1 MAKSKKN
8 FAQTLKELENILES
22 IEGEE
27 VDIDDLADQ
36 VERASVLIATC
47 RKKIEQTQTRIGG
60 AISSLKAEEKT
71 QVRGSTEEE

>member
-8 FAQTLKELENILES
+8 FAQTLEELENILES

-47 RKKIEQTQTRIGG
+47 RCKIERTQTRIGNV
-60 AISSLKAEEKT
+60 ISSLKTESDSEE
-71 QVRGSTEEE
+71 

>member
-8 FAQTLKELENILES
+8 FAETLEELENILES

-47 RKKIEQTQTRIGG
+47 RQKIEKTQTRIGG
-60 AISSLKAEEKT
+60 VISSLKSDNNVD
-71 QVRGSTEEE
+71 QDEEE

>member
-8 FAQTLKELENILES
+8 FAQTLEELENILES

-47 RKKIEQTQTRIGG
+47 RKKIERTQTRVSS
-60 AISSLKAEEKT
+60 AISGLKAEHDSDSNQE
-71 QVRGSTEEE
+71 SEEE